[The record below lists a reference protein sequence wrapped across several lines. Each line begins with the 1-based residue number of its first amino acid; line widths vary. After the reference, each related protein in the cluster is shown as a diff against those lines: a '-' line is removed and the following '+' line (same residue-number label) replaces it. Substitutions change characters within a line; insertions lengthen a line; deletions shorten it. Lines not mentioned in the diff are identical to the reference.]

1 MKKPKLTVVDTKDRQ
16 REEELEELLKDMRE
30 RLKVSLGN
38 NLATLTLTSDEEGR
52 LMIQTNMDLSY
63 TYMLLNMAAQ
73 MVLDDASET
82 VH

>member
-16 REEELEELLKDMRE
+16 REEELEELLKDMKE